1 MIRLPKGVTGY
12 SFIRRVR
19 IARGENGDGWRRG
32 AIDFNYIRSNWRKKK
47 IEKREQRKQSWPLWA
62 ESLNRMRCRR
72 EKKKGATKN
81 GRRSR
86 SLPPRRKGKKRKTD
100 RKKVGRKK
108 KEKRNRTG
116 ANQICRLGNTQQQT
130 RGPFCVYSSPVR
142 VSSFSLSLSLFLLSH
157 FLVRSNRT
165 ARKRG

>member
-1 MIRLPKGVTGY
+1 MEIGCDSITQGSYWIFVY
-12 SFIRRVR
+12 STRSHRR
-19 IARGENGDGWRRG
+19 GRG
-32 AIDFNYIRSNWRKKK
+32 AIDFNYIKSEAIEEKKK

-62 ESLNRMRCRR
+62 ERLNRMRCGR

-86 SLPPRRKGKKRKTD
+86 SLPPRRKGKKGETD

-108 KEKRNRTG
+108 KKEKRGSDRS
-116 ANQICRLGNTQQQT
+116 QSDLPLGKYTAAT
-130 RGPFCVYSSPVR
+130 RVPFCVYSSPVR
-142 VSSFSLSLSLFLLSH
+142 VSSFSLFLLSH